1 MASLTGVYDS
11 ILEWADGLGLAG
23 LAIISSTEAAFQ
35 PIPPDLIVWP
45 MVLAADSNAA
55 ILAIVLVATI
65 ASVIGAIGGY
75 GIGMYAGTW
84 ILERFVSENTITKLN
99 ALIERYGAAGVFIAA
114 VSPIPYKALA
124 WIAGAGKMDF
134 RLFIAAGL
142 FGRGIRFGLAG
153 VLLGI
158 YGESM
163 KSYLDWKTFTAISL
177 IGAVLIIPLFNWW
190 QNLAISKKTEDSIA

>member
-1 MASLTGVYDS
+1 MFTSS

-45 MVLAADSNAA
+45 MVLAADSNVA

-84 ILERFVSENTITKLN
+84 ILERFVSEKHNCKIKCIN
-99 ALIERYGAAGVFIAA
+99 
-114 VSPIPYKALA
+114 
-124 WIAGAGKMDF
+124 
-134 RLFIAAGL
+134 
-142 FGRGIRFGLAG
+142 
-153 VLLGI
+153 
-158 YGESM
+158 
-163 KSYLDWKTFTAISL
+163 
-177 IGAVLIIPLFNWW
+177 
-190 QNLAISKKTEDSIA
+190 